1 MKIRVHKL
9 IMTFFLF
16 CSLVSGFS
24 QNENKFTVLGGIK
37 DSLTRT
43 NIPYAS
49 ISVLDTKTKKV
60 HAGTISDEKGRFNLR
75 VNLSNFY
82 VEVSFIGFETQKITK
97 LIPSQDKID
106 LGTIFLKENSEQL
119 EVINVRAEKS
129 RTQFKLDRK
138 VFSVGKDIAS
148 TGMSALEVLNNVPS
162 VNVNIEGEVSL
173 RGSSGVQILI
183 DGKPSVLADDSSNAL
198 GTITADMIESIEV
211 ITNPSAKYDAE
222 GTAGVLNIILKKE
235 ERRGVNGSVSLN
247 TGTPGN
253 HSVGV
258 SLNKRTEKFNL
269 FTQFGAG
276 YRSLP
281 RDNEN
286 INKNKNSNTELLSEG
301 YAYRNEIFYN
311 LILGTDYHINDRNV
325 LTLTGNY
332 AFEIEDQPSKIYYQD
347 YNNTVLENKW
357 NRTGDTEATNP
368 KWQYDL
374 NYKKEFRNNKKHTLL
389 ISALGRFFGKELT
402 SEFLNS
408 TTFGANNDKDQQIET
423 NFQQADYTFKLD
435 YTNPASK
442 RFSIEA
448 GSQYVVNDV
457 GNDYE
462 VRDNSGMEFIVNPD
476 FTNNFEYVQKV
487 LAFYG
492 TASYEINKWGLK
504 LGLRI
509 ENTDLSTFLTNTQTA
524 NSDIYT
530 DFFPSVHISY
540 KINDG
545 FSVQSGYSRRIYRP
559 RLWHLNPFFNI
570 QDNYNIR
577 TGNPDLLPEY
587 TDSYELTGVYEFDNL
602 SLSSSIYYKNTTDVM
617 ERIAVFEDNIT
628 TSTPFNLG
636 SRGTTGLELN
646 GKYSPLQWLSMNG
659 DFNAYQFDRK
669 GAYENQNFDFSG
681 KRWSSRLTTKIRLPF
696 DLDLEITGTYNS
708 TYKTVQGQMAGF
720 GFVDMGLRKKI
731 LKGKG
736 VINVSVRDVFSS
748 RVRERVIDNDFTYQY
763 SFSQRGRFFAIGFSY
778 GFGKGEAMSYSGRR
792 R

>member
-148 TGMSALEVLNNVPS
+148 TGVSALEVLNNVPS
-162 VNVNIEGEVSL
+162 VNVNIEGEISL

-253 HSVGV
+253 HSLGV

-276 YRSLP
+276 YRSLL

-301 YAYRNEIFYN
+301 YAFRNEIFYN
-311 LILGTDYHINDRNV
+311 LILGTDYHINDFNV

-332 AFEIEDQPSKIYYQD
+332 AF
-347 YNNTVLENKW
+347 
-357 NRTGDTEATNP
+357 
-368 KWQYDL
+368 
-374 NYKKEFRNNKKHTLL
+374 
-389 ISALGRFFGKELT
+389 
-402 SEFLNS
+402 
-408 TTFGANNDKDQQIET
+408 
-423 NFQQADYTFKLD
+423 
-435 YTNPASK
+435 
-442 RFSIEA
+442 
-448 GSQYVVNDV
+448 
-457 GNDYE
+457 
-462 VRDNSGMEFIVNPD
+462 
-476 FTNNFEYVQKV
+476 
-487 LAFYG
+487 
-492 TASYEINKWGLK
+492 
-504 LGLRI
+504 
-509 ENTDLSTFLTNTQTA
+509 
-524 NSDIYT
+524 
-530 DFFPSVHISY
+530 
-540 KINDG
+540 
-545 FSVQSGYSRRIYRP
+545 
-559 RLWHLNPFFNI
+559 
-570 QDNYNIR
+570 
-577 TGNPDLLPEY
+577 
-587 TDSYELTGVYEFDNL
+587 
-602 SLSSSIYYKNTTDVM
+602 
-617 ERIAVFEDNIT
+617 
-628 TSTPFNLG
+628 
-636 SRGTTGLELN
+636 
-646 GKYSPLQWLSMNG
+646 
-659 DFNAYQFDRK
+659 
-669 GAYENQNFDFSG
+669 
-681 KRWSSRLTTKIRLPF
+681 
-696 DLDLEITGTYNS
+696 
-708 TYKTVQGQMAGF
+708 
-720 GFVDMGLRKKI
+720 
-731 LKGKG
+731 
-736 VINVSVRDVFSS
+736 
-748 RVRERVIDNDFTYQY
+748 
-763 SFSQRGRFFAIGFSY
+763 
-778 GFGKGEAMSYSGRR
+778 
-792 R
+792 

>member
-1 MKIRVHKL
+1 MKIRIQKL
-9 IMTFFLF
+9 IVLFFMAT
-16 CSLVSGFS
+16 SGFS
-24 QNENKFTVLGGIK
+24 QNENRFTLVGEIK

-43 NIPYAS
+43 HIPYAT
-49 ISVLDTKTKKV
+49 ISVLDTNTKRV
-60 HAGTISDEKGRFNLR
+60 HAGTISDEDGRFHLE

-82 VEVSFIGFETQKITK
+82 VEVSYIGFETQKFTK
-97 LIPSQDKID
+97 LSPSQNKID
-106 LGTIFLKENSEQL
+106 LRTIFLKENSEQL
-119 EVINVRAEKS
+119 EVVNVRAEKS

-138 VFSVGKDIAS
+138 VFNVGKDIAS

-173 RGSSGVQILI
+173 RGSTGVQILI

-198 GTITADMIESIEV
+198 GTITAEMIESVEV

-235 ERRGVNGSVSLN
+235 ERRGINGSVSLN
-247 TGTPGN
+247 TGTPDN

-374 NYKKEFRNNKKHTLL
+374 NYKKEFRNNKEHTLL

-435 YTNPASK
+435 YTNPVSK

-492 TASYEINKWGLK
+492 TTSYEINKWGLK

-509 ENTDLSTFLTNTQTA
+509 ENTDVSTFLTNTQTA

-530 DFFPSVHISY
+530 DFFPSVHTSY

-545 FSVQSGYSRRIYRP
+545 FSVQSGYSSRIYRP

-577 TGNPDLLPEY
+577 TGNPNLLPEY
-587 TDSYELTGVYEFDNL
+587 TDSYEFTGVYEFDNI
-602 SLSSSIYYKNTTDVM
+602 SLSSSVYHKKTRDVM
-617 ERIAVFEDNIT
+617 ERIAVFDDTTT
-628 TSTPFNLG
+628 TSTLFNLG
-636 SRGTTGLELN
+636 SRKTTGIEVN
-646 GKYSPLQWLSMNG
+646 GKYAPLNWLSMNG

-669 GAYENQNFDFSG
+669 GTYKNQNFGFSG
-681 KRWSSRLTTKIRLPF
+681 KRWSSRLTTKIQFPL
-696 DLDLEITGTYNS
+696 DLDFEITGTYNS
-708 TYKTVQGQMAGF
+708 SYKTVQGQMAGF
-720 GFVDMGLRKKI
+720 GFADIGFRKKI
-731 LKGKG
+731 FEGKG
-736 VINVSVRDVFSS
+736 VLNISVRDVFAS
-748 RVRERVIDNDFTYQY
+748 RVRERVIDSDTTYQY
-763 SFSQRGRFFAIGFSY
+763 SFSQRGRFVALGFSY
-778 GFGKGEAMSYSGRR
+778 GFGKGEAMSYSGGRR
-792 R
+792 